1 MNICFFTYG
10 ENYFNVMWVCEY
22 QSIRPGE
29 AVKIDEYDIYDLDYV
44 LQVSLHVISERLGK
58 IEIFSSA
65 EKGGINSQF
74 ALLWQTGD
82 AGQYTSIKS
91 PVINPD

>member
-10 ENYFNVMWVCEY
+10 KNYFNVMWVCEY

-29 AVKIDEYDIYDLDYV
+29 AFKIDEYDIK
-44 LQVSLHVISERLGK
+44 VSLHVISERPGK
-58 IEIFSSA
+58 IEIFPSA